1 MTEPAK
7 HSMQRVPSAWITRYA
22 HLVPSSARVL
32 DVAAGGGRHALFFA
46 ARGNR
51 VVAVDR
57 DEAALA
63 SYADLPGIETRTA
76 DLETGAWPF
85 PGETFDA
92 IVVVNY
98 LHRAA
103 LPYLLAT
110 LASDGT
116 LLYETFA
123 AGNEAYGRPSNPN
136 FLLRPGELLDAV
148 RDRLTVVAFEQ
159 GVSPNRDSPAV
170 IERVA
175 AVGPAR
181 AWPPVLSP

>member
-1 MTEPAK
+1 MTEPK
-7 HSMQRVPSAWITRYA
+7 HSIQRAPSAWITRYA
-22 HLVPSSARVL
+22 HLVPPGARVL

-57 DEAALA
+57 DEGAIAA
-63 SYADLPGIETRTA
+63 YADPPRIETRTV
-76 DLETGAWPF
+76 DLEAGAWPF
-85 PGETFDA
+85 LDETFDA

-103 LPYLLAT
+103 LPRLLTA

-123 AGNEAYGRPSNPN
+123 AGNEAYGRPSNPD

-159 GVSPNRDSPAV
+159 GLSPNRDSPAV
-170 IERVA
+170 IERIA
-175 AVGPAR
+175 AVGPTR
-181 AWPPVLSP
+181 AWPPALLP

>member
-1 MTEPAK
+1 
-7 HSMQRVPSAWITRYA
+7 MQRAPSAWITRYA
-22 HLVPSSARVL
+22 HLVPPGVRVL
-32 DVAAGGGRHALFFA
+32 DVAAGSGRHALFFA

-57 DEAALA
+57 DQAALA
-63 SYADLPGIETRTA
+63 AYTDAPRIETRTV
-76 DLETGAWPF
+76 DLEGGVWPF
-85 PGETFDA
+85 PDETFDA

-98 LHRAA
+98 LHRAT
-103 LPYLLAT
+103 LPHLLAT

-123 AGNEAYGRPSNPN
+123 AGNEAYGRPSNPD

-159 GVSPNRDSPAV
+159 GLSPNRDSPAV
-170 IERVA
+170 IERIA

-181 AWPPVLSP
+181 AWPPALLP

>member
-1 MTEPAK
+1 MLRPA
-7 HSMQRVPSAWITRYA
+7 SPSPKR
-22 HLVPSSARVL
+22 LVLVRQ
-32 DVAAGGGRHALFFA
+32 GH
-46 ARGNR
+46 
-51 VVAVDR
+51 
-57 DEAALA
+57 
-63 SYADLPGIETRTA
+63 
-76 DLETGAWPF
+76 
-85 PGETFDA
+85 
-92 IVVVNY
+92 
-98 LHRAA
+98 
-103 LPYLLAT
+103 
-110 LASDGT
+110 

-123 AGNEAYGRPSNPN
+123 VGNEAYGRPSNPN